1 MAKEKQVTTKQA
13 FPFHACFNEQNFC
26 EAEREALQERFC
38 ESDQHKKKENTMQTI
53 ISPIPDPVF
62 SYPFFHNT
70 QKTAFFDIE
79 TTGLSPKASSLYL
92 IGMMYFNQEEEHWE
106 LCQWFADDYQSEPLL
121 LESFFQ
127 KLEQYS
133 YLYHFNGQTFDI
145 PYILKKCEKHS
156 ITPSDH
162 CMQILSDT
170 ASLFSIDLLKKIR
183 PLKKCLGLAR
193 CNQTS
198 VEKWL
203 GIQREDTFSGG
214 DLIPVYSE
222 YMQKKILNPQKADSL
237 KELLLLHNHDD
248 IAMMLN
254 VCSLLL
260 YSDLFDPEKYTDI
273 LVCKRHSD
281 RDLPIPTTF
290 SDPKNDQNNSNL
302 QKTGYQLEQTDTTVT
317 LTFLLKFSFPKKVS
331 MSVCYPESNVLSLQ
345 QQANLLINN
354 DQLSLTIPIITD
366 SLKFFFPN
374 YKEYYYLIKEDM
386 AIHKS
391 VAKFVDPS
399 FRKRA
404 TKATCYTHQNGIF
417 IPSLA
422 VQKKSKKEERLNN
435 FSPLFQKEYQDKLAF
450 FRLPEEKESDT
461 FWHSLLLHELPFFA
475 KAECI

>member
-1 MAKEKQVTTKQA
+1 
-13 FPFHACFNEQNFC
+13 
-26 EAEREALQERFC
+26 
-38 ESDQHKKKENTMQTI
+38 MQTI

-62 SYPFFHNT
+62 SYPFFQDI

-92 IGMMYFNQEEEHWE
+92 IGMMYFNQEKSHWE

-183 PLKKCLGLAR
+183 PLKKCLGLTR

-260 YSDLFDPEKYTDI
+260 YADLFDPAKCSDI
-273 LVCKRHSD
+273 LICKERSD
-281 RDLPIPTTF
+281 KDLLTPTPS
-290 SDPKNDQNNSNL
+290 SDQKNDQIHSDLPKN
-302 QKTGYQLEQTDTTVT
+302 GYQLWQTDTTVT
-317 LTFLLKFSFPKKVS
+317 LTFLLSVTFPKKVS
-331 MSVCYPESNVLSLQ
+331 MSVCYPKSNALSLQ
-345 QQANLLINN
+345 QPANLLINN
-354 DQLSLTIPIITD
+354 DQLILTIPVITD

-391 VAKFVDPS
+391 VAEFVDPA
-399 FRKRA
+399 FRKKA
-404 TKATCYTHQNGIF
+404 TKATCYTHQNGLF

-422 VQKKSKKEERLNN
+422 VKKKTKKEESPKD

-450 FRLPEEKESDT
+450 FRLPEEKETDA
-461 FWHSLLLHELPFFA
+461 FWRSLLLHELPFFA